1 MEFLHVLKIIGIV
14 IGGLILLVIAVIAI
28 ILSSPIFYKGKIT
41 YKEDLFIKIKVCHIF
56 RFVYGFLNYEN
67 DELDYYLRVLW
78 EKIDDD
84 EDEAVR
90 QKKKIKKAKRKAKKR
105 QKRQRQQMNEARAG
119 TVEKSETPPVKTVNE
134 PKEDTPV
141 IETNQSEQ
149 YKNSKN
155 GNKNKKDIFKR
166 IKSIYN
172 GIKQK
177 IIYYIDN
184 LKAILDQIKD
194 KENQEAVIYALKMIK
209 QPVSFLVNNKLKVRM
224 KFGTDDP
231 ANTGEILGIT
241 YAAAA
246 LIGADLIIEPDFENK
261 VFELNAG
268 FKGHVSVFKVIVWV
282 LELYSNDKLKVVID
296 DVL

>member
-1 MEFLHVLKIIGIV
+1 MGFLHVLKIIGIV

-41 YKEDLFIKIKVCHIF
+41 YKEDLLIKIKVCHIF

-67 DELDYYLRVLW
+67 DNLDYYLRVLW

-84 EDEAVR
+84 EDEATR

-105 QKRQRQQMNEARAG
+105 QKRQRQQMNADR
-119 TVEKSETPPVKTVNE
+119 TVAKPETPPVKTVDE
-134 PKEDTPV
+134 PKKEPLL
-141 IETNQSEQ
+141 IETKQTKQ

-166 IKSIYN
+166 IKYIYN

-177 IIYYIDN
+177 IIYYINN
-184 LKAILDQIKD
+184 LKEILAQIND
-194 KENQEAVIYALKMIK
+194 KENREAVGYALKMIK
-209 QPVSFLVNNKLKVRM
+209 QPVSFLVNEKLKVRM
-224 KFGTDDP
+224 KLGMEDP
-231 ANTGEILGIT
+231 ADTGEILGIA

-246 LIGADLIIEPDFENK
+246 LLGVDLVIEPDFENK
-261 VFELNAG
+261 VFELDAG

-296 DVL
+296 EVL